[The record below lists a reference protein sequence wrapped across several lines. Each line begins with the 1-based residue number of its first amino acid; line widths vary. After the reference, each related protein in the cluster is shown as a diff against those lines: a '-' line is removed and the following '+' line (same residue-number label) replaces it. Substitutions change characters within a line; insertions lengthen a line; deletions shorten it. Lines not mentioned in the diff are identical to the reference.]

1 MQEGDV
7 FLLGILKSHMMT
19 RRIIYD
25 PRGVVGVELDCTT
38 DVLHG
43 HRSRKLDLPVFADV
57 FRVVPF
63 SIDILC
69 DYLEFF
75 LIAFSVLMRANKDSA
90 CFPQES
96 FNPRDLPCEPRKVII
111 EDPMPLLHIVG
122 IGAPTRRVIHI

>member
-1 MQEGDV
+1 MQEGCI
-7 FLLGILKSHMMT
+7 FLLRILKSHLMT

-25 PRGVVGVELDCTT
+25 ARGVFGVELDCTT

-43 HRSRKLDLPVFADV
+43 HRGRQLDLPIFADG

-75 LIAFSVLMRANKDSA
+75 LIALSVLMRAN
-90 CFPQES
+90 
-96 FNPRDLPCEPRKVII
+96 
-111 EDPMPLLHIVG
+111 
-122 IGAPTRRVIHI
+122 